1 MRDSYHTIERESK
14 TEIKEKGSRF
24 IGESFIVLTTE
35 ESQARLQAVRKR
47 EHAASHH
54 CYAYQIRSDDSAQ
67 FKYSDDGEPSG
78 AAGKPIYDVIGGHS
92 LTNILIVVTR
102 YFGGTKLGTGG
113 LARAYSGAAQSVLAV
128 SGKREVFRQRRFRVT
143 LDFQQYDRLRVI
155 MRNHH
160 VNVVESDFAESVKLL
175 VDVRIGQVDAFK
187 ASCAELSSGRILI
200 EEISS

>member
-35 ESQARLQAVRKR
+35 ESQARLQAVRRR

-54 CYAYQIRSDDSAQ
+54 CYAYQIGSDDSAQ

-78 AAGKPIYDVIGGHS
+78 TAGKPIYDVIGGHS
-92 LTNILIVVTR
+92 LTHILVVVTR

-143 LDFQQYDRLRVI
+143 LDFQQYDCLRVI

-160 VNVVESDFAESVKLL
+160 VNVVESDFTESVTLV